1 LFLLDKFVMRPSSD
15 LVILVL
21 VLLAAV
27 ALYVAG
33 AWLATIPCTPGSRG
47 FAIGHT
53 LRLEGCGG

>member
-1 LFLLDKFVMRPSSD
+1 MRPSSD

-47 FAIGHT
+47 FAIGP
-53 LRLEGCGG
+53 CGSRAVAVKARRGSA